1 MPTGCILAHEEK
13 NVELVTKRLNVA
25 LETTRKLF
33 APSCMYVCMYV
44 KLYLMTLVPSN
55 VGFTSSA
62 WLGQNSEKSS
72 PEKLAI
78 KRPLDKGSSIANDS
92 IVLRFLTIF
101 KKIISQ
107 DIIYR

>member
-1 MPTGCILAHEEK
+1 MTL
-13 NVELVTKRLNVA
+13 
-25 LETTRKLF
+25 
-33 APSCMYVCMYV
+33 APSA
-44 KLYLMTLVPSN
+44 N

-62 WLGQNSEKSS
+62 WLGQNSEKNS

-101 KKIISQ
+101 QKIISQ